1 MPRMAL
7 TKQLFTT
14 LLHACSSR
22 PNHLKQI
29 HALILTTGLSIKN
42 ALITQLLT
50 NLTLLGDMIYARK
63 LFDEMHKPRT
73 FLWNTLIKGYVK
85 NDIPIEAVSVY
96 SQMHCLNIIPD
107 RFTYPFVV
115 KACGDLIDMWAGLA
129 VHGHVVKHGLEFVA
143 VVRTELVI
151 MYVKFGE
158 VGLGEFLF
166 ESMIERDLVAWNAL
180 ISSCVQMGQA
190 SKGLALFRRMREVGI
205 KPDAVSIV
213 SALSACGQLGCL
225 EIGEEIYE
233 FAAKEGIECNVI
245 VENARLD
252 MYVKCGSVELAMA
265 LFEEM
270 MHRNVVSWSTM
281 IVGYAMNGESEKALA
296 LFTRM
301 QSEGLRPNYVSYLGV
316 LSACSHAGL
325 VREGRV
331 YFDVMARSNNKNIQP
346 RKEHY
351 ACMVDLFG
359 RSGHLEEA
367 YNFIKSMPM
376 EPDSGVWGALLGA
389 CAIHNN
395 VKLGQHV
402 ADLLFEVAPD
412 IASYYVLLSNMYAAA
427 GRWDCVGKVRLRMRK
442 KGIKKVA
449 AYSSVLSDGKVHI
462 FHGGDRSHS
471 QSPLIY
477 EKLGDLL
484 KQIKSMGYIPKTN
497 YVFHDVETEEK
508 EATLNT
514 HSEKLAI
521 AFGLMNVRLELPI
534 RVIKNLRVCED
545 CHTFSKFVSKITMRD
560 IIMRDKNRF
569 HHFRSGVCSCK
580 DFW

>member
-1 MPRMAL
+1 M
-7 TKQLFTT
+7 
-14 LLHACSSR
+14 
-22 PNHLKQI
+22 
-29 HALILTTGLSIKN
+29 KN
-42 ALITQLLT
+42 A
-50 NLTLLGDMIYARK
+50 
-63 LFDEMHKPRT
+63 
-73 FLWNTLIKGYVK
+73 
-85 NDIPIEAVSVY
+85 IPVEAVSVY
-96 SQMHCLNIIPD
+96 SQMHCLNISPD
-107 RFTYPFVV
+107 EFTYPVVV
-115 KACGDLIDMWAGLA
+115 KAYRELGDVWAGLA

-143 VVRTELVI
+143 MVRTELVI

-166 ESMIERDLVAWNAL
+166 ESTIERDLVAWNAL
-180 ISSCVQMGQA
+180 IASCVQMGQA
-190 SKGLALFRRMREVGI
+190 SKGLELFHRMREVGV
-205 KPDAVSIV
+205 KPDNVSIV

-233 FAAKEGIECNVI
+233 LAVKEGIECNVI
-245 VENARLD
+245 VENASLD
-252 MYVKCGSVELAMA
+252 MYVKCGSVELASA

-270 MHRNVVSWSTM
+270 THRNVVSWSTM
-281 IVGYAMNGESEKALA
+281 IVGYAMNGESEMALA

-301 QSEGLRPNYVSYLGV
+301 WNEGLHPNYVTYLGV

-325 VREGRV
+325 VREGQV
-331 YFDVMARSNNKNIQP
+331 YFDIMAQSNDKSIQP

-389 CAIHNN
+389 CAIHKN

-412 IASYYVLLSNMYAAA
+412 IASYHVLLSNMYAAA
-427 GRWDCVGKVRLRMRK
+427 GRWDCVDKVRLRMRN

-449 AYSSVLSDGKVHI
+449 AYSSVESDGKVHI

-471 QSPLIY
+471 QCPLIY
-477 EKLGDLL
+477 EKLEELL
-484 KQIKSMGYIPKTN
+484 KQMKSMGYTPKID

-521 AFGLMNVRLELPI
+521 AFGLMNVRTELPI

-545 CHTFSKFVSKITMRD
+545 CHTFSKFVSKITLRD

-569 HHFRSGVCSCK
+569 HHFRGGLCSCK